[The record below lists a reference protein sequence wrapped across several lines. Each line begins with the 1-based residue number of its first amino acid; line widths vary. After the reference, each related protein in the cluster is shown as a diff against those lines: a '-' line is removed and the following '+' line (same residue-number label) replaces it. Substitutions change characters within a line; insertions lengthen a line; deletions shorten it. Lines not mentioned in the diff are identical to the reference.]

1 MGSAMA
7 ARKLPRFSQAE
18 FEEIGK
24 AHLLLEP
31 VIQTLQGASWGPAAV
46 MLRNVAMVDMLLCRL
61 YNKLEAAVLRAQAAQ
76 PTESPSEPLS
86 ESRLAVDA
94 NQAAKAAPGEEGR

>member
-76 PTESPSEPLS
+76 PRPDS
-86 ESRLAVDA
+86 ESGSDGLSVAVDA
-94 NQAAKAAPGEEGR
+94 NQAAKAAPGEEGS